1 MIRLSCSVKLH
12 SFNLAEQLD
21 KKHLLGRFYT
31 TYHSIKDP
39 VTAVF
44 NKRKDHEQIDL
55 DRIKTFS
62 YLAPVIK
69 FRSDHYANN
78 ALFDSLVAQRLRK
91 DNNYKVFIGWSGMS
105 LKSIRQA
112 KNDGKKV
119 VLERGSS
126 HIRFQFDL
134 LKDEYARW
142 GYEFKGDERVAVQEE
157 MEYDLADYVVI
168 PSDFV
173 RKTFHDR
180 GYPSLKLF
188 RNNFGSNSVFKPLRL
203 KRNKFTIVYAGS
215 LSLRKGLPYLF
226 EALSRL
232 KLDRRLYD
240 VWFIGSITDEVR
252 GMIPEYR
259 KDNWKFFGHVNQ
271 RELSELI
278 SQCSVAVQPSL
289 EEGLSMVIPQFMACG
304 TPVIA
309 TTNTGGGDI
318 IQNGINGFVIPIRSP
333 EAILEKI
340 ITLFDDP
347 DLLFTMGKEAAAVA
361 DTFGGWDQ
369 YGDRYADFLGKVLS

>member
-12 SFNLAEQLD
+12 AFNLAEQLD
-21 KKHLLGRFYT
+21 KQHMLGKFYT

-44 NKRKDHEQIDL
+44 NRRKDEEQIDL
-55 DRIKTFS
+55 KRIKTFY
-62 YLAPVIK
+62 YLAPMIK
-69 FRSDHYANN
+69 LRSDHFANN
-78 ALFDSLVAQRLRK
+78 ALFDSLVAQHLRK
-91 DNNYKVFIGWSGMS
+91 DINYNVFIGWSGMS

-112 KNDGKKV
+112 KSDGKKIL
-119 VLERGSS
+119 LERGSS

-142 GYEFKGDERVAVQEE
+142 GYEFKGDEKVAAQEE
-157 MEYDLADYVVI
+157 LEYDLADYVVI
-168 PSDFV
+168 PSEFV

-188 RNNFGSNSVFKPLRL
+188 KNNFGSNSFFKPSGP

-215 LSLRKGLPYLF
+215 LSLRKGLPYFF

-232 KLDRRLYD
+232 EIDPRLFD
-240 VWFIGSITDEVR
+240 IWFIGSITDEVR
-252 GMIPEYR
+252 AIIPGYR

-271 RELSELI
+271 RELSHLI
-278 SQCSVAVQPSL
+278 SQSSVAVQPSL

-304 TPVIA
+304 VPVIA

-318 IQNGINGFVIPIRSP
+318 IQDGINGFVIPVRSP
-333 EAILEKI
+333 EAIVEKI
-340 ITLFDDP
+340 MTLFNDP
-347 DLLFTMGKEAAAVA
+347 DLLFTMGKEAASLAG
-361 DTFGGWDQ
+361 TFGGWDQ
-369 YGDRYADFLGKVLS
+369 YGDRYADFLREFIS